1 MQTVRERWITLG
13 SAVALFAVNAFI
25 CRELCS
31 VEFTQHMESIA
42 GSYMT
47 ISRYAMDHWGELTW
61 WPLWFTGMP
70 FTHVYQPGFH
80 LTVAAMGTLFRQ
92 SPQHIY
98 HLMCALAYCLGP
110 VTLYWL
116 CLRATGRRGYAFVV
130 GLLYSLIS
138 PMCFLIPAVRGDV
151 GSYFWARRY
160 QILVHY
166 GEGPHAAAVTMM
178 PLVVLW
184 VHRAAT
190 ERRWQF
196 IPVAAVGL
204 AAVVLTNWPGAVGLS
219 LALIAYVIARIG
231 ADEKLHWPTLVSL
244 GAIAYLLACR
254 WIPPSV
260 IASVQRNA
268 QESDATTLG
277 VWRFA
282 VLLGLLVFLVAL
294 QSKLRADPWL
304 RFFLNFS
311 VLTGAIVLANG
322 WARIR
327 LLPQP
332 NRLEEEMELAVIGLG
347 VYLAALVWD
356 RSAKPLRV
364 ALVAGL
370 VLFSA
375 RQISVYRN
383 YAREQTQSIEI
394 EKTTEYQTAK
404 WFEAN
409 MHGARV
415 FAPGSISL
423 WMNLFTEVP
432 QVVGCCDQGVPSVM
446 HRIAMY
452 TIYSDENAGPRAAE
466 VSLAWLKAYGASAIG
481 MVGAQSREVFKPY
494 QHPAKFDG
502 VLRELWRNGD
512 DVIYEVPRRSASL
525 AHVIRPDDVVS
536 RAPVHGLDTEPLA
549 RYVAALDDPAQP
561 IAAMRWLSPHRARI
575 EAELR
580 AGQLVSVQ
588 VSYDH
593 GWRALVNG
601 VRRRIRADKL
611 GLMVIA
617 PQCTGAC
624 AIDLIYDGGAEATWA
639 AAMQA
644 IGFLLLIGWTV
655 SASFSVNTKG

>member
-1 MQTVRERWITLG
+1 
-13 SAVALFAVNAFI
+13 
-25 CRELCS
+25 
-31 VEFTQHMESIA
+31 MESIE

-47 ISRYAMDHWGELTW
+47 ISRYAMDHWGDLTW

-80 LTVAAMGTLFRQ
+80 LTVAAMATLFRQ

-98 HLMCALAYCLGP
+98 HLMCALAYCCGP
-110 VTLYWL
+110 VMLYWL
-116 CLRATGRRGYAFVV
+116 CLQTTGRRGYAFVV

-151 GSYFWARRY
+151 GSYFWPRRY

-178 PLVVLW
+178 PLVILW
-184 VHRAAT
+184 VHRAAA

-196 IPVAAVGL
+196 IPLAAVGL
-204 AAVVLTNWPGAVGLS
+204 AALVLTNWPGAVGLS
-219 LALIAYVIARIG
+219 LALAAYVLSRIG
-231 ADEKLHWPTLVSL
+231 AEQKLHWPTLAGLAAV
-244 GAIAYLLACR
+244 AYLLACL

-268 QESDATTLG
+268 QQSDATALG
-277 VWRFA
+277 VSRFA
-282 VLLGLLVFLVAL
+282 VLLIILLLLGFL
-294 QSKLRADPWL
+294 QLRLSADPWL

-322 WARIR
+322 WAHLR

-332 NRLEEEMELAVIGLG
+332 NRFEEEMEVAVIGLG

-356 RSAKPLRV
+356 RSATPLRM

-375 RQISVYRN
+375 RQIHVYRN

-423 WMNLFTEVP
+423 WMNMFSEVP
-432 QVVGCCDQGVPSVM
+432 QVMGCCDQGVPGIM

-452 TIYSDENAGPRAAE
+452 AIYSDENAGPRAAE

-481 MVGAQSREVFKPY
+481 MVGVKSREVFKPY
-494 QHPAKFDG
+494 QHPAKFNG
-502 VLRELWRNGD
+502 ILRELWRDGG
-512 DVIYEVPRRSASL
+512 DVIYEVPQRSASL

-536 RAPVHGLDTEPLA
+536 RAPIHGLDIDPLA
-549 RYVAALDDPAQP
+549 RYIAALDNSALPA
-561 IAAMRWLSPHRARI
+561 AGMRWLTPHRARI
-575 EAELR
+575 DAELR
-580 AGQLVSVQ
+580 DGQLVSVQ
-588 VSYDH
+588 VSYDP

-611 GLMVIA
+611 DLMVIA
-617 PQCTGAC
+617 PQCTGTC
-624 AIDLIYDGGAEATWA
+624 AIDLIYDGGAEAIWA
-639 AAMQA
+639 AATQA

-655 SASFSVNTKG
+655 LASYTK